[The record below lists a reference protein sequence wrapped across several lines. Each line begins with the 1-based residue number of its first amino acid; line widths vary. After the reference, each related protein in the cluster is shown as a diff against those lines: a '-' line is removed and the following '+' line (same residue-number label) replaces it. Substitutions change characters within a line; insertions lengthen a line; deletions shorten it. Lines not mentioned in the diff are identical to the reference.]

1 VGKFLLP
8 TVVLYPRGQMRHAH
22 PTKGFISCFL
32 WTLFTICCKKTTHSA
47 VSLALP
53 QSIWI
58 MHPEFSASWESSIG
72 RLTRLPFNLKIL
84 KEFYMQKK
92 IIALAIAAAFS
103 APAFAD
109 VNVYGLVDMAV
120 IHASADGEKSDTLAI
135 SGGLSTS
142 RLGVKADEDLGNGM
156 KAIVNLEYKVDAGVS
171 TGLLTARQQLLGL
184 SGGFGTVAAGYLQT
198 TAWDFQNSY
207 DPTSG
212 STVSPLDNAT
222 KGAGMLIGSV
232 AGAARA
238 QHALAYIS
246 PNMGGVTVAVNYAT
260 ALSDVT
266 TGDTL
271 GKVSTATTGLD
282 TKAILL
288 SANYAG
294 GPAAAGLVYAK
305 TSTQNAIDN
314 HEAEWALGG
323 SYDFSVV
330 KIFATYQ
337 SSKPTAAGVSGS
349 ANKAESVSAVIP
361 AGPGA
366 VALSYAKAKMANN
379 VAGGTGETVAYLWNL
394 SKTDTVYAAYSRE
407 SNGAGGKAFSVDNNG
422 LANASLTAGGNST
435 LIAVGMRKKF

>member
-1 VGKFLLP
+1 
-8 TVVLYPRGQMRHAH
+8 
-22 PTKGFISCFL
+22 
-32 WTLFTICCKKTTHSA
+32 
-47 VSLALP
+47 
-53 QSIWI
+53 
-58 MHPEFSASWESSIG
+58 
-72 RLTRLPFNLKIL
+72 
-84 KEFYMQKK
+84 MQKK
-92 IIALAIAAAFS
+92 IIALAIAAAFAS

-271 GKVSTATTGLD
+271 GQLSTATTGLD
-282 TKAILL
+282 TKALL
-288 SANYAG
+288 MSVNYAG

-305 TSTQNAIDN
+305 TSTQNAVDT
-314 HEAEWALGG
+314 HKAEWALGG

-337 SSKPTAAGVSGS
+337 SSTPTVAGASGS

-379 VAGGTGETVAYLWNL
+379 VPGGTGETVAYLWNL
-394 SKTDTVYAAYSRE
+394 SKTNTVYAAYSRE
-407 SNGAGGKAFSVDNNG
+407 SNGAGGKAFTVDNDA
-422 LANASLTAGGNST
+422 LATNLTTGGNST
-435 LIAVGMRKKF
+435 LIAVGLRKKF